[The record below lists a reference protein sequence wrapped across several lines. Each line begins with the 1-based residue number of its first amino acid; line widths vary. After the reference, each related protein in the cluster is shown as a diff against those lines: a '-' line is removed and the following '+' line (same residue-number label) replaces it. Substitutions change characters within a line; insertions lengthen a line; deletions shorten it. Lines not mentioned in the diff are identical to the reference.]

1 MRIIYR
7 DLKPE
12 NVLVC
17 ADGKIELCGV
27 RLDYDSGLLLLRVGN
42 VKLCDFGLAAI
53 GLTAPATQPSASG
66 RPVLIG
72 TTEYMA
78 PEIIRMLECGQAF
91 EHRPSERIRDHLDP
105 PRSPRGPERTRD
117 GPRSSEMARDSPSWP
132 EMARDHPRSP
142 EIVRAGGRPV
152 GAGRVAVRD
161 GDGRG
166 ALSHDVPRGGSQLFL
181 TARGVSFW

>member
-78 PEIIRMLECGQAF
+78 PEIIRMLECGQAA
-91 EHRPSERIRDHLDP
+91 EHQILRED
-105 PRSPRGPERTRD
+105 PRSSRSSEIIREDPRD
-117 GPRSSEMARDSPSWP
+117 GPRWP
-132 EMARDHPRSP
+132 EIIRDHPIWP
-142 EIVRAGGRPV
+142 EIARA
-152 GAGRVAVRD
+152 
-161 GDGRG
+161 
-166 ALSHDVPRGGSQLFL
+166 HPRS
-181 TARGVSFW
+181 